1 MMVDSSFPSKNGFI
15 TVGSIK
21 LNSDGSGTAA
31 FDTGFPQGT
40 TWAFTF
46 CPFPSPAYRGCPA
59 LTTVQGDGSSNPVSF
74 PFHMPQ
80 KGTFAGVF
88 VIENPNFAFY
98 DSGFLFPATGD
109 QYLSPLVRASTVS
122 GGIGNV
128 VVGSEPLSS
137 GQVTMNNSSAAHVVV
152 QGAQPNTTY
161 GVTYCFVTDGSSCF
175 QVGSLTTDAS
185 GNGATDISDSAGS
198 QTFEGV
204 YHLDDAS
211 GVQYITGFTLH

>member
-1 MMVDSSFPSKNGFI
+1 MMVYSSYPSKNGFT
-15 TVGSIK
+15 TVGSMS
-21 LNSDGSGTAA
+21 LNSDGSGTAN

-46 CPFPSPAYRGCPA
+46 CPFPSSDYRGCPA
-59 LTTVQGDGSSNPVSF
+59 VTTIQGDGSTKPVSF
-74 PFHMPQ
+74 HFQMPQ

-88 VIENPNFAFY
+88 VIENPNYAFY

-109 QYLSPLVRASTVS
+109 QYLSPLVRASTVT

-128 VVGSEPLSS
+128 VVGSKPLTS
-137 GQVTMNNSSAAHVVV
+137 GQVTMNNSSKAHIVV

-161 GVTYCFVTDGSSCF
+161 TVTYCLNAFGVCQQAGTLATDS
-175 QVGSLTTDAS
+175 A
-185 GNGATDISDSAGS
+185 GNGAADVGDTGS

-204 YHLDDAS
+204 YHLDDAN
-211 GVQYITGFTLH
+211 GVQYITGFTVQ